1 MEFGKFKDATSLF
14 EAYKN
19 LEKSFTKK
27 CQEAKELSKKL
38 EEAESASLVELS
50 EKNNGVSVASAESTG
65 LSFAGETLLM
75 EGKEFGETENLK
87 EGALPLCL
95 NNEIESKGEEAL
107 DFGEN
112 FEEKKIALEGLT
124 GEEVAFACNKPFEAE
139 PEEKKDVSL
148 VTDAQIKENNGETEL
163 VKSEEKQDLLS
174 RFKSKEWRRE
184 VAKFFAL
191 NEEAK
196 SFRADI
202 AKLIVS
208 SPALWKDENCLLK
221 AFQIVKNNSPAS
233 NENETLTEKP
243 NETAGKAVSKA
254 LLGEQSKNAFDMTVR
269 EYLENFAR
277 GQKNLPRFVRSS
289 KSAGAIGLTKPREIK
304 SLNEAKD
311 FLLKNYFK

>member
-1 MEFGKFKDATSLF
+1 
-14 EAYKN
+14 
-19 LEKSFTKK
+19 
-27 CQEAKELSKKL
+27 
-38 EEAESASLVELS
+38 
-50 EKNNGVSVASAESTG
+50 
-65 LSFAGETLLM
+65 M
-75 EGKEFGETENLK
+75 EGKEFGDAENLK
-87 EGALPLCL
+87 EGDLPACL
-95 NNEIESKGEEAL
+95 NSEIGSKGEDAL

-148 VTDAQIKENNGETEL
+148 VADAQIKENNGETEL
-163 VKSEEKQDLLS
+163 VKSEEKQDALS

-208 SPALWKDENCLLK
+208 SPALWEDENCLLK

-243 NETAGKAVSKA
+243 NDAAGKAVSKA